1 MPRFWFQW
9 DQFTSS
15 TLWGRSDPQ
24 GLHRAPRSWGRSSS
38 THQKHQQ
45 STQQTGAPC
54 QRPKMLL
61 ALLGEAQLL
70 SREGA
75 HLYLKHQRR
84 SGVPSVPLPTVTI
97 SPERKA
103 FLRNTGK
110 ERSMSRMVVAHCQG
124 HQGLLEHGGVLP
136 MELRM
141 PRCCSPP
148 GTGSPCPTTPRVV
161 PAASRCACSPWRLG
175 PRSRP

>member
-1 MPRFWFQW
+1 
-9 DQFTSS
+9 
-15 TLWGRSDPQ
+15 
-24 GLHRAPRSWGRSSS
+24 
-38 THQKHQQ
+38 
-45 STQQTGAPC
+45 
-54 QRPKMLL
+54 MLL
-61 ALLGEAQLL
+61 GLLGEAQLL

-124 HQGLLEHGGVLP
+124 HQGLLEHGGLAHGAQDASMLQHRQPLSHHPQGGTCSFQMCLLSLETWPTVSP
-136 MELRM
+136 MRAMSMLR
-141 PRCCSPP
+141 
-148 GTGSPCPTTPRVV
+148 
-161 PAASRCACSPWRLG
+161 
-175 PRSRP
+175 RSTKVRMM